1 MHDPAPRTESPTP
14 RRHFLGWD
22 APLLLAAADWLLERW
37 GADLSSVTVV
47 VPTRRAGRRL
57 EALLLARRGAI
68 SRPAVKTVGELPDL
82 LIPAD
87 VRQSLAGELACQ
99 LARLWALQ
107 RVHEAKPE
115 VFRGLVPDPPKPD
128 DFRGWQSLTRRLGQL
143 RHELGAGQK
152 TIEDVAD
159 EIDGDTTRWA
169 CLAAVE
175 SVYEAALAD
184 ESLID
189 PYAARQQAI
198 DAGEVFDGDVVLIG
212 CADLNPM
219 QSAVVD
225 QMTSADALIFAP
237 PGVADR
243 FDARGG
249 LLLDAW
255 AFEPVPAADA
265 SIRVLDQHQDQAAAV
280 VEQLAIH
287 AAGRTEDDVA
297 IGLGDE
303 SQNAAIIRA
312 VERAGGRARSA
323 VGKPLLITGPCLFL
337 QAAANYLA
345 GRRLP
350 ALAELVRHPDVDAW
364 LRSDP
369 TIDSDSSAS
378 ISGIDNYLSD
388 TLQQTLEQP
397 PEERVELASG
407 LKRVGVFIER
417 LFQHGVAVDPMAE
430 RPLPEW
436 SEPILT
442 ALELLYAGRELRPFD
457 AADNATIEALTRLGS
472 ALREQQ
478 NPEVTGDLLPE
489 LTLPQAI
496 DWTLARLGA
505 TAAADPP
512 ERGAIELM
520 GLLDLYTDDAPVAV
534 VTAVNEGYLPKTKVS
549 DPFLPDGLRRRLG
562 LPDAHRRVASDNYLL
577 HTLAHSKESL
587 TLIAARNTDNGDPLP
602 PSRLLLQGPPE
613 EAAARLQA
621 FYAEDAPAQPI
632 APIENRKPE
641 ADNLIASGG
650 FGPPLPEPQD
660 EPLNRLSVTA
670 FRDYLA
676 CPYRFY
682 LKRVLKLDTL
692 DDTARELDPAAF
704 GNLIHDTLAC
714 FGSDA
719 DGPRESDDA
728 ELIADYLDQALLAIA
743 RKRYGSSPRAAVRVQ
758 AAFARERLV
767 KFARLQAGWAAS
779 GWRIVATEKDFERAF
794 ETKSGEMLVH
804 GRIDRIDHHP
814 DLGCRLIDYKTSD
827 TAKAPE
833 KVHFRGKA
841 PDITEWFDLQLPL
854 YRDLVAGSLYA
865 KEALSLG
872 YVVLPRKLDDV
883 GFRQARWDNDV
894 WQQAAFERDRVIQ
907 GVLTQRFWPPGD
919 PSVFNDGLSGL
930 CADQWPD
937 RGAYVHQVIG
947 RAIETPPPPG
957 EVPQRGGEGGSR

>member
-1 MHDPAPRTESPTP
+1 MLT
-14 RRHFLGWD
+14 RHFLGWNK
-22 APLLLAAADWLLERW
+22 PLLPVAADWLLERC
-37 GADLSSVTVV
+37 GVDLSGVTVI

-57 EALLLARRGAI
+57 EALLLDRRAAI
-68 SRPAVKTVGELPDL
+68 SRPVVMTVGELPDL
-82 LIPAD
+82 LISSG
-87 VRQSLAGELACQ
+87 VRASVAGELECQ

-107 RVHEAKPE
+107 RVYEAEPDI
-115 VFRGLVPDPPKPD
+115 FCGLVPDPPKTD

-143 RHELGAGQK
+143 RHELSAGQK
-152 TIEDVAD
+152 TIDDVAD
-159 EIDGDTTRWA
+159 EIDGDTSRWQ

-175 SVYEAALAD
+175 SVYDAALAD

-198 DAGEVFDGDVVLIG
+198 DAGEVFEGDVVLIG
-212 CADLNPM
+212 CADLNPL

-225 QMTSADALIFAP
+225 QIASADALIFAP
-237 PGVADR
+237 PEAADR
-243 FDARGG
+243 FDERGG
-249 LLLDAW
+249 LLPEAW
-255 AFEPVPAADA
+255 AFDAVPVAEP
-265 SIRVLDQHQDQAAAV
+265 SIRVIDQHQDQAEVV

-287 AAGRTEDDVA
+287 AADRSEDDTA

-303 SQNAAIIRA
+303 SQNTAIIRA
-312 VERAGGRARSA
+312 VERAGGRGRSA

-350 ALAELVRHPDVDAW
+350 ALAELVRHPDVDGW
-364 LRSDP
+364 LRQSKGKP
-369 TIDSDSSAS
+369 AAADSFAKGKGSAQFVT
-378 ISGIDNYLSD
+378 GVDEYLTQ

-397 PEERVELASG
+397 PQESVELASG
-407 LKRVGVFIER
+407 LKRAGTLIER
-417 LFQHGVAVDPMAE
+417 LFQTGAPVDPMAE

-436 SEPILT
+436 SEPILC
-442 ALELLYAGRELRPFD
+442 ALESLYTGCELKPFD
-457 AADNATIEALTRLGS
+457 AADNATIEALTKLGS
-472 ALREQQ
+472 TLREQQ
-478 NPEVTGDLLPE
+478 NPDVSGDLLPE
-489 LTLPQAI
+489 MTLPQAI
-496 DWTLARLGA
+496 DWTLARLGQS
-505 TAAADPP
+505 AAVDPP

-520 GLLDLYTDDAPVAV
+520 GLLDLYTDDAPIAA
-534 VTAVNEGYLPKTKVS
+534 VTAVNEGYLPKGKGA

-562 LPDAHRRVASDNYLL
+562 LPDAQRRVASDNYIL
-577 HTLAHSKESL
+577 HTLAHSKDSL
-587 TLIAARNTDNGDPLP
+587 TLIAARATDTGDPLP

-613 EAAARLQA
+613 EAAARLNM
-621 FYAEDAPAQPI
+621 FYGEEAPALPI
-632 APIENRKPE
+632 ARVAKAEIAQPDTQ
-641 ADNLIASGG
+641 ADAKAVSGG
-650 FGPPLPEPQD
+650 FGLPLPEVQA
-660 EPLNRLSVTA
+660 EPLRKLSVTA

-714 FGSDA
+714 FGTDA

-728 ELIADYLDQALLAIA
+728 EIIADYLDQTLLAIA

-758 AAFARERLV
+758 AAFARERLA
-767 KFARLQAGWAAS
+767 KFARLQAGWATS
-779 GWRIVATEKDFERAF
+779 GWRIVATEKKFERVF
-794 ETKSGEMLVH
+794 ETSIGSMLVD

-841 PDITEWFDLQLPL
+841 PDITEWLDLQLPL

-865 KEALSLG
+865 KDELSFG

-883 GFRQARWDNDV
+883 GFRQARWDTKI
-894 WQQAAFERDRVIQ
+894 WQQAAAERDRVIE
-907 GVLTQRFWPPGD
+907 GVLQQQFWPPGD
-919 PSVFNDGLSGL
+919 APVFDDGLDGL
-930 CADQWPD
+930 CADQWPE
-937 RGAYVHQVIG
+937 RAVYVQHGGA
-947 RAIETPPPPG
+947 T
-957 EVPQRGGEGGSR
+957 